1 MTALSGQKTVTTAG
15 SAETLGTETIN
26 GPVMVKALS
35 SNSGAIAIGNDGAND
50 ITMSNGLLLDASDI
64 VVFDF
69 VGHLSSLF
77 IDAETDGDGVA
88 WLMLNV

>member
-15 SAETLGTETIN
+15 SAETLGTEIIN

-35 SNSGAIAIGNDGAND
+35 SNSGAVTIGNDGAND
-50 ITMSNGLLLDASDI
+50 ITISNGLLLAAGDI

-69 VGHLSSLF
+69 VGHLASLYV
-77 IDAETDGDGVA
+77 DAESDGDGVS